1 MAHDPQKPDDISQGE
16 WDAADIPELTDED
29 FSRARPMTEIY
40 AEVVGKNRGGRPK
53 VDRPKVKVGW
63 RLAADVVD
71 AVEGTGK
78 GYTGRVEAILRQAMD
93 EGRL

>member
-1 MAHDPQKPDDISQGE
+1 MARETQKPDDISQGE

-29 FSRARPMTEIY
+29 FSRARPMAEVY
-40 AEVVGKNRGGRPK
+40 AEIVSKKRGGRPK

-71 AVEGTGK
+71 AVQATGK
-78 GYTGRVEAILRQAMD
+78 GYTGRVEAILRKAMD